1 MNERSAP
8 AAPEGQNDRS
18 RIASMI
24 EQPPLHRLFHHYSEL
39 PYSLRAL
46 YTAALLTLGLGYLFA
61 LLNVYFTYAGKAGGN
76 PWMLTEQDLV
86 VAYSGSGTVSR
97 LEGALRG
104 PMSAMLPPEESK
116 ILITWA
122 QNGGD
127 ETTYNREVKPVVDK
141 RCMTCHDGSNP
152 HIPNLFGY
160 ENMKKAAES
169 DTGAKISTLVRVS
182 HIHMF
187 GVPFIFFI
195 VGTIFSHAY
204 VRPVWFK
211 CAVIALPFLAVL
223 IDVSSWY
230 MIKVYHPFAWVEIL
244 AGGVMAGCFA
254 LMWLV
259 SLYQMWFSKLPKPVL
274 ERIGGDIPAE
284 S

>member
-1 MNERSAP
+1 MT
-8 AAPEGQNDRS
+8 
-18 RIASMI
+18 
-24 EQPPLHRLFHHYSEL
+24 EQPPPHRLFHHYSEL

-46 YTAALLTLGLGYLFA
+46 YTAALLTFGLGYLFA
-61 LLNVYFTYAGKAGGN
+61 LLNVYFTYAGRAGGN
-76 PWMLTEQDLV
+76 PWMMTEQDLV
-86 VAYSGSGTVSR
+86 VAYSGKGTLSR

-104 PMSAMLPPEESK
+104 PMSSMLPPDENQ
-116 ILITWA
+116 ILIHWA
-122 QNGGD
+122 QEGAD
-127 ETTYNREVKPVVDK
+127 QATYTRVVRPIVDK

-160 ENMKKAAES
+160 DNIKKVTES

-195 VGTIFSHAY
+195 VGLIFTHAY

-211 CAVIALPFLAVL
+211 CAVVVLPFVGIM

-230 MIKVYHPFAWVEIL
+230 IIKVYHPFAWIEIL
-244 AGGVMAGCFA
+244 AGAMMASCFA
-254 LMWLV
+254 FMWLV
-259 SLYQMWFSKLPKPVL
+259 ALYQMWLGKPPKALLNRVS
-274 ERIGGDIPAE
+274 GDIDSA
-284 S
+284 

>member
-1 MNERSAP
+1 MT
-8 AAPEGQNDRS
+8 
-18 RIASMI
+18 
-24 EQPPLHRLFHHYSEL
+24 EQPPPHRLFHHYSEL

-46 YTAALLTLGLGYLFA
+46 YTAALLTFGLGYLFA
-61 LLNVYFTYAGKAGGN
+61 LLNVYFTYAGRAGGN
-76 PWMLTEQDLV
+76 PWMMTEQDLV
-86 VAYSGSGTVSR
+86 VAYSGKGTLSR

-104 PMSAMLPPEESK
+104 PMSSMLPPDENQ
-116 ILITWA
+116 ILIHWA
-122 QNGGD
+122 QEGAD
-127 ETTYNREVKPVVDK
+127 QATYTRVVRPIIDK

-160 ENMKKAAES
+160 DNIKKVTES

-195 VGTIFSHAY
+195 VGLIFTHAY

-211 CAVIALPFLAVL
+211 CAVVVLPFAGIM

-230 MIKVYHPFAWVEIL
+230 IIKVYHPFAWIEIL
-244 AGGVMAGCFA
+244 AGAMMASCFA
-254 LMWLV
+254 FMWLV
-259 SLYQMWFSKLPKPVL
+259 ALYQMWLGKPPKALLNRVS
-274 ERIGGDIPAE
+274 GDIDSA
-284 S
+284 